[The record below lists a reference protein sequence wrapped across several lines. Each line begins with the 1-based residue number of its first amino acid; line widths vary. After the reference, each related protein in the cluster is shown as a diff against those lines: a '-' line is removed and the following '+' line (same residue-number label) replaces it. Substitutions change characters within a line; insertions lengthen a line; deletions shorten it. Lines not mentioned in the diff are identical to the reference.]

1 MNRTE
6 RRRLQKQQKKAQSE
20 RTYVLK
26 ESELENLL
34 MTPVVQDILERKV
47 AERVLEIDA
56 SYTLDLDTMVIWT
69 LYQYGW
75 REKRLKKFYK
85 DMFYWH
91 RKLRAHYQIAECF
104 PERLM
109 LKEKGIDVEAWFNE
123 LFDAQGNYKDGGD
136 NNGSVS

>member
-75 REKRLKKFYK
+75 RERK
-85 DMFYWH
+85 DS
-91 RKLRAHYQIAECF
+91 RSSTKICST
-104 PERLM
+104 
-109 LKEKGIDVEAWFNE
+109 GI
-123 LFDAQGNYKDGGD
+123 
-136 NNGSVS
+136 GSSGHTIK